1 QADASCQTIES
12 LFQTFIFGTVSDIDL
27 LSNNNASQSILDTA
41 QTALGFISINHLY
54 VDIHHHLDND
64 LDNIFDE
71 VFFQI

>member
-1 QADASCQTIES
+1 M
-12 LFQTFIFGTVSDIDL
+12 
-27 LSNNNASQSILDTA
+27 SNNNASQSILDTA